1 MKSIQNMD
9 ELLEHL
15 NIIAD
20 PNVLYMMFS
29 HNQGLKETKKFF
41 QKYINS
47 LLAGNIIHTLTCN
60 KGNLQHELHFK

>member
-1 MKSIQNMD
+1 MA

-29 HNQGLKETKKFF
+29 HWSKTKLTIIYYIGIKEHENPHK
-41 QKYINS
+41 
-47 LLAGNIIHTLTCN
+47 LLVIYVAVT
-60 KGNLQHELHFK
+60 

>member
-1 MKSIQNMD
+1 MD

-29 HNQGLKETKKFF
+29 HRSKTKLTIIYYIDIKEH
-41 QKYINS
+41 
-47 LLAGNIIHTLTCN
+47 GNPQTML
-60 KGNLQHELHFK
+60 